1 MIEMREVDGMDPRG
15 LESKGTDSKEDWG
28 RPNPKA
34 PAALERFAFLIGRWR
49 CVAKVRMESGEW
61 QTFEGAWLGRYILDG
76 FVIADEYRM
85 TGAQGELLV
94 LGLNLRSYEAERQRW
109 HIKWVSALGGTWTD
123 LGLEELGGVK
133 FNGQS
138 VTYVFKEPMMEH
150 ALTRAT
156 YTNISAS
163 HFTWRGES
171 SEDGKTWKPF
181 MVVECDRA

>member
-1 MIEMREVDGMDPRG
+1 MYGRKDGMNPKD
-15 LESKGTDSKEDWG
+15 EWG
-28 RPNPKA
+28 KPNSKA

-61 QTFEGAWLGRYILDG
+61 QTFEGAWLGRYTLDG
-76 FVIADEYRM
+76 FAIADEYRM

-94 LGLNLRSYEAERQRW
+94 LGMYLRTYEAARQRW
-109 HIKWVSALGGTWTD
+109 HIKWINALGGTWTD

-138 VTYVFKEPMMEH
+138 VTYVSREPMAGH

-156 YTNISAS
+156 YTNISAG

-171 SEDGKTWKPF
+171 SEDGKTWQPF